1 MHATPHKVPVS
12 ITRADTCP
20 WSNVLE
26 LPRGSSVRASVRD
39 ITSPALIVLKAL
51 LFVVLGTLAASL
63 LVARDPAVST
73 VLLVAVT
80 VWAFAR
86 AYFFAFTVIEK
97 YIDPDYRF
105 AGLFSAARWIVRRT
119 KGATSQ
125 SRVRR
130 SAR

>member
-1 MHATPHKVPVS
+1 M
-12 ITRADTCP
+12 
-20 WSNVLE
+20 
-26 LPRGSSVRASVRD
+26 RD
-39 ITSPALIVLKAL
+39 ITSPALIVFKAL

-105 AGLFSAARWIVRRT
+105 AGLFSAARWIVCRT
-119 KGATSQ
+119 KA
-125 SRVRR
+125 RR
-130 SAR
+130 C